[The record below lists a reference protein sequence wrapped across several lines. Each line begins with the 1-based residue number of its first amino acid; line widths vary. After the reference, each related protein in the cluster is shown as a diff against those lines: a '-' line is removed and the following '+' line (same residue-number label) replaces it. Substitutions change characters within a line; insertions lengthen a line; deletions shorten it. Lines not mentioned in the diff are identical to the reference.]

1 MQTKDGYELGVD
13 DADLAEHLQQ
23 IINQQPLN
31 EQRAL
36 IKALSAQLGFSAL
49 DFAAALLFVYKPEA
63 DTLNNPAQTVNVN
76 NLRSR
81 SSFRSVRYRLDVGS
95 QHNVCKEQIQAVLI
109 EESGVDKKRIGRID
123 IRHNYTLVEL
133 PDGMPADIFQLL
145 SEATVA
151 DRKLALKRVKSN
163 RRRPREV

>member
-1 MQTKDGYELGVD
+1 MQTKDSDGLAID
-13 DADLAEHLQQ
+13 DAELAEQLQQ

-31 EQRAL
+31 AQRAL

-49 DFAAALLFVYKPEA
+49 DFAAALLCLYKPGA
-63 DTLNNPAQTVNVN
+63 DGVN
-76 NLRSR
+76 NATQTAVTHSR
-81 SSFRSVRYRLDVGS
+81 NRFSYRSVRYRLDVGS
-95 QHNVCKEQIQAVLI
+95 QHSATKEQIQAVLI

-163 RRRPREV
+163 RRRPREA

>member
-1 MQTKDGYELGVD
+1 MQTRDGDGFD
-13 DADLAEHLQQ
+13 DAELAEHLQQ
-23 IINQQPLN
+23 IITQQSLN

-49 DFAAALLFVYKPEA
+49 DFAAALLFAYKPEA
-63 DTLNNPAQTVNVN
+63 DIVNNASQAVGTN

-81 SSFRSVRYRLDVGS
+81 SGFRSVRYRLDVGS
-95 QHNVCKEQIQAVLI
+95 QHNVSKEQIQAVLI

-163 RRRPREV
+163 RRRPREA

>member
-1 MQTKDGYELGVD
+1 MQTKDSDGLAID
-13 DADLAEHLQQ
+13 DAELAEQLQQ

-31 EQRAL
+31 AQRAL

-49 DFAAALLFVYKPEA
+49 DFAAALLYAYKPGPDVA
-63 DTLNNPAQTVNVN
+63 NHSAQAATAN
-76 NLRSR
+76 SR
-81 SSFRSVRYRLDVGS
+81 NRLSYRSVRYRLDVGS
-95 QHNVCKEQIQAVLI
+95 QHNVTKDQIQAVLI

-123 IRHNYTLVEL
+123 IRYNYTLVEL